1 MRCAKSNAII
11 AYCAGKNN
19 GNFVFGLSGAQQR
32 KARPVGFALPAGRA
46 VARCVAGA
54 LAQPSVQGLHQ
65 GTGGVLIQGPAAHA
79 QQALLTDVGCLGGH
93 GFRILVADE
102 GAAVIEPGALGSLVK
117 VALGGPGSQQLL
129 NLPLGVYLI
138 ASGGGTL
145 SQAVIAAGDLTPGP
159 AEDCLLYTS
168 DAADEL

>member
-1 MRCAKSNAII
+1 MMKGSRIRRIRFPGRHRSCSASYALLLRCAKSNAII

-32 KARPVGFALPAGRA
+32 KARPVGFSFPAGRA

-65 GTGGVLIQGPAAHA
+65 GTSGVLIQGPAAHA

-117 VALGGPGSQQLL
+117 V
-129 NLPLGVYLI
+129 
-138 ASGGGTL
+138 
-145 SQAVIAAGDLTPGP
+145 
-159 AEDCLLYTS
+159 CLLYTS
-168 DAADEL
+168 RCV